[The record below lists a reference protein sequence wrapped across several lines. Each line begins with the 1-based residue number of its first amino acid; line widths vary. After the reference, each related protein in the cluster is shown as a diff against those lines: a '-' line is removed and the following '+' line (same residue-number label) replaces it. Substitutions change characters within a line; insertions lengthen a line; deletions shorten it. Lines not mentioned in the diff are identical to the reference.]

1 MKIEDRLREDLYQAL
16 RDGDRVRKSSIRML
30 RAAIVVEQKAGKQ
43 QRDLTE
49 EEIHA
54 VIAKQV
60 KQRRESIEVFTEAGR
75 SDLAEREER
84 ELQILLEYLPKQMTR
99 AEIISAAQEAIAR
112 IQATGPGQIGVVMP
126 ELMPKVKG
134 RADGRVVNQIVREL
148 LAP

>member
-1 MKIEDRLREDLYQAL
+1 MKIEDRLREDLYQAM
-16 RDGDRVRKSSIRML
+16 RDGDAVRKSSIRML
-30 RAAIVVEQKAGKQ
+30 RAAIVVEQKAGKK

-49 EEIHA
+49 EEIQT
-54 VIAKQV
+54 VIATQV
-60 KQRRESIEVFTEAGR
+60 KQRRESIEVFSEAGR

-99 AEIISAAQEAIAR
+99 EEIISAAQEAIAR
-112 IQATGPGQIGVVMP
+112 IQATGPGQIGMVMR